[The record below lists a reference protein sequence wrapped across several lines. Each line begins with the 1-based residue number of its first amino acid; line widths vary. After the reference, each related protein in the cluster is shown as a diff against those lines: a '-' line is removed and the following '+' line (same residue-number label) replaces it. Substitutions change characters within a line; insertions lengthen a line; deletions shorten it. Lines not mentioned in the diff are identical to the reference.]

1 MYKPHE
7 VDEEMCEECMTRQA
21 ERLKDLD
28 YALIQEHGG
37 KAMVSELTNEQ
48 LINFVI
54 SRLEDSD
61 ASRENSMALVRL
73 REAVV
78 WLIEPNGWYRQRLAH

>member
-1 MYKPHE
+1 MRSRRSMG
-7 VDEEMCEECMTRQA
+7 VT
-21 ERLKDLD
+21 
-28 YALIQEHGG
+28 
-37 KAMVSELTNEQ
+37 AMVSELTNEQ

-54 SRLEDSD
+54 SRLEDID

-78 WLIEPNGWYRQRLAH
+78 WLIEPNGGKDNGKTVK